1 MIAVL
6 WLDEAGHVVRRGG
19 AWAQLAPALSLGRSA
34 AELLPMLHARP
45 PAPCRW
51 PRVALPSGA
60 VADVH
65 LLDADAGEL
74 VVLVGAAAE
83 VAAVTAVQQAHHER
97 LLARRDEVWAP
108 LGLVVLHVER
118 ERAASPAER
127 AGAHTPD
134 EAGALRLRAAG
145 DLPLWLAA
153 QWPSDD
159 GVLRAD
165 DAPPFLAH
173 VLAEAEA
180 AWRLAVAGPTFAAR
194 SEASGTA
201 AGPVPEPGLGAS
213 VVFRSGPWS
222 AGEGGALEARAL
234 VLEDGAPVLVIER
247 LGEAHGE
254 RVHTLQRAR
263 ELALRHGELLSDV
276 ERREMML
283 HCIVHDL
290 GSPLGAVISSLDAAA
305 RAPEELQRTLH
316 DIALRQARQASALL
330 EALTAVSSVS
340 LGERAEGERTAVVA
354 LARAVVDELGGARQR
369 RVRLEARA
377 DGWVALD
384 RLTLRR
390 VLVNLVENALRHAP
404 ADDEVVV
411 EVGVDPAG
419 VQLAVLDRGPGVP
432 PALAPRLF
440 AGVLGADPHR
450 SGKLGLGLH
459 YCRLAVER
467 AGGQVM
473 YTPREG
479 GGARF
484 VVSLP
489 LTDGRPALTP

>member
-1 MIAVL
+1 MMAVL
-6 WLDEAGHVVRRGG
+6 WLDDAGRVVRRGG
-19 AWAQLAPALSLGRSA
+19 AWAQLAPALTLGCSA

-45 PAPCRW
+45 PAPCLW

-74 VVLVGAAAE
+74 VVLVAAAAE
-83 VAAVTAVQQAHHER
+83 VAAVTPVQQAHHER

-108 LGLVVLHVER
+108 LGLVVLHLER
-118 ERAASPAER
+118 ERAAAPLER
-127 AGAHTPD
+127 AGARVPD
-134 EAGALRLRAAG
+134 AAGALRLRAAG
-145 DLPLWLAA
+145 DLPRWLAA

-159 GVLRAD
+159 GVLRAE

-180 AWRLAVAGPTFAAR
+180 AWRLAVVRPTCATT
-194 SEASGTA
+194 SEAPSTA
-201 AGPVPEPGLGAS
+201 AVPAPEPGPGAS

-222 AGEGGALEARAL
+222 GEGGALEARAL

-247 LGEAHGE
+247 LGQAHSE

-305 RAPEELQRTLH
+305 RAPDGLQRTLH

-330 EALTAVSSVS
+330 EALSAVSSVS
-340 LGERAEGERTAVVA
+340 LGERAEGEPTAVVA

-369 RVRLEARA
+369 RVRLEALA
-377 DGWVALD
+377 DGWVSLD

-411 EVGVDPAG
+411 EVVFDSAA
-419 VQLAVLDRGPGVP
+419 VRLAVLDRGPGVP

-467 AGGQVM
+467 AGGEVH

>member
-1 MIAVL
+1 MIVVL
-6 WLDEAGHVVRRGG
+6 WLDDAGRVARRGG
-19 AWAQLAPALSLGRSA
+19 AWAQLEPALALGRSA
-34 AELLPMLHARP
+34 AELLPMLHGRP
-45 PAPCRW
+45 PAPCLW

-65 LLDADAGEL
+65 LLEADAGEL
-74 VVLVGAAAE
+74 VVLVAAEAE
-83 VAAVTAVQQAHHER
+83 VAAVTPVQQAHHER

-108 LGLVVLHVER
+108 LGLVVLHAER
-118 ERAASPAER
+118 ERVEAR
-127 AGAHTPD
+127 ADRADGGAP
-134 EAGALRLRAAG
+134 EVAGALRLRAAG
-145 DLPLWLAA
+145 ELPRWLAA
-153 QWPSDD
+153 QWPPHD
-159 GVLRAD
+159 GVLRAE

-173 VLAEAEA
+173 VLAEAEV
-180 AWRLAVAGPTFAAR
+180 AWWPTSAGPTSAR
-194 SEASGTA
+194 QGSPPDPA
-201 AGPVPEPGLGAS
+201 GAS
-213 VVFRSGPWS
+213 VVSRSGPWS
-222 AGEGGALEARAL
+222 DEEGGALEARAL
-234 VLEDGAPVLVIER
+234 VLEDGASVLVIER

-254 RVHTLQRAR
+254 RVQTLQRAR

-276 ERREMML
+276 ERRDMML

-305 RAPEELQRTLH
+305 RAPDALQRTLH

-330 EALTAVSSVS
+330 EALSAVSSVS
-340 LGERAEGERTAVVA
+340 LGPRAEDEPTAVVA
-354 LARAVVDELGGARQR
+354 LARAVVDELAGARQR
-369 RVRLEARA
+369 RVRLEARG
-377 DGWVALD
+377 DGWVVLD

-390 VLVNLVENALRHAP
+390 VLVNLVENALRHGP

-411 EVGVDPAG
+411 EVRVDPAA
-419 VQLAVLDRGPGVP
+419 VELAVLDRGPGVP

-450 SGKLGLGLH
+450 AGKLGLGLH

-467 AGGQVM
+467 AGGQVQ
-473 YTPREG
+473 YAPREG